1 MTAWQK
7 EEIEVESGEKV
18 SAQMPVIVSAS
29 RSTDIPAFYSDWF
42 VERFNG
48 GNGYVKWF
56 NPFNNVPLYV
66 GFKKTRL
73 IVFWSKNPRPMLE
86 CLPNRKESPIDVI
99 DASGRNYYFQ
109 FTLNDYDAEKI
120 EPRVPPLEERIE
132 TFKRLA
138 KRLGRDRVVWRF
150 DPLILSDSLTIAKL
164 LEKVERLGD
173 RLAEST
179 SCLVFSFIDIAA
191 YKKVAANLERGGIKA
206 REFQPGEMEE
216 IAARIGELAK
226 GWGIKAA
233 TCGEIKDLERFGIE
247 HNRCIDDR
255 LIVKCFSHDIE
266 LMKFVGARFVQGD
279 FTSESEYEQTDR
291 WEVDDKGYKRSK
303 DKGQREACGCIMS
316 KDIGEY
322 NTCPHLCHYC
332 YANVNNA
339 IAVANWR
346 SHQDCLH
353 AETITGK

>member
-1 MTAWQK
+1 
-7 EEIEVESGEKV
+7 
-18 SAQMPVIVSAS
+18 
-29 RSTDIPAFYSDWF
+29 
-42 VERFNG
+42 
-48 GNGYVKWF
+48 
-56 NPFNNVPLYV
+56 
-66 GFKKTRL
+66 
-73 IVFWSKNPRPMLE
+73 MLE
-86 CLPNRKESPIDVI
+86 CLPNRKESPLDII

-120 EPRVPPLEERIE
+120 EPRVPPLEERVE

-150 DPLILSDSLTIAKL
+150 DPLVLSDSFSVAKL

-179 SCLVFSFIDIAA
+179 SRLVFSFIDIAA

-216 IAARIGELAK
+216 IAGRIGELAK

-233 TCGEIKDLERFGIE
+233 TCGEIKDFARFGVE

-255 LIVKCFSHDIE
+255 LIVKCFSNDTE
-266 LMKFVGARFVQGD
+266 LMKFVGARFVPGD
-279 FTSESEYEQTDR
+279 PLFGVPDR
-291 WEVDDKGYKRSK
+291 WEPGDYRK

-332 YANVNNA
+332 YANANNA
-339 IAVANWR
+339 AALANWKR
-346 SHQDCLH
+346 HRVCPH
-353 AETITGK
+353 TEMITGK